1 MQKLLQAG
9 ALALALTGFA
19 FGGTVAPAEA
29 ATMHYGAPG
38 AGVTVHVGP
47 RWHPRH
53 HHYVPRHRVKVCTV
67 KVHWHNHHKVRVRTC
82 RIEWRPLRGRY
93 M

>member
-53 HHYVPRHRVKVCTV
+53 HIARHRVKVCTV